1 MESTNM
7 RSQILDVAQDLIQRT
22 GVNAMSYADISKA
35 IGIRKASI
43 HYYFPTKEDLV
54 VDLLDRYN
62 QQFCHLA
69 DQIIT
74 SAISSEAK
82 LNRYCDLY
90 VTTLSSGEQ
99 DKACLCGV
107 LTAELQTLNPRIVQR
122 ITQFYRHNE
131 SYLEQILQAGLES
144 GEFDFRGNPKTMAR
158 LIFSLMQGDLLVAR
172 AEGGVARIK
181 ATTQQMMA
189 LISSEFGVRSSEF
202 GVPLED

>member
-172 AEGGVARIK
+172 AEGGVARIR